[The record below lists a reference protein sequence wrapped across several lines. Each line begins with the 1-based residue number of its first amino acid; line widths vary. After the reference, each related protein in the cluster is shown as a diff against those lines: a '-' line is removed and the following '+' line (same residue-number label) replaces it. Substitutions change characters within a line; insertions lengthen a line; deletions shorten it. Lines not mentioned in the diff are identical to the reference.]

1 MLVEF
6 RLIFVLIAMLIL
18 PGWAALTVNDVWRQ
32 WTGLQR
38 WIIAMGISVAFYPV
52 FFYIARSVFPFLTLG
67 PYKMGTLLFAFAVV
81 IGWRMRR
88 RWSEA
93 LAFDRLEWVT
103 IGIFGMTLFTRFW
116 IIRDHPYPAWSDSLH
131 HTLLTQLTAV
141 RGKLPVSLEPY
152 FPIPLGQ
159 YHLGLYALSATVQ
172 WLAQVPAHTAL
183 LWTSQMLNG
192 LCGVGV
198 YLVLDRKVGRAGAIV
213 GAAVVGLLSHQPALY
228 VNWGRF
234 TQISSQ
240 TILLIAWL
248 VTWEAIALWRRP
260 WQEYRIIVLWNTA
273 GAGVLTGAVFLLH
286 FRVAAFYI
294 PLLIFGVAWELWKAR
309 EEHRIGHTLLGA
321 VVIGTVALIVVTPVL
336 WEALHIYVTSRLNPP
351 AVAASEISQAARLYY
366 EFPWRTVPYL
376 VARPWLMILAS
387 LSAVFGLLRRNK
399 LVIACLMWTSLLY
412 LLGKAYTLGL
422 SLVSV
427 TNMGAV
433 LIMLYLPI
441 GLTVGSVVEE
451 SLALL
456 GPYRREGGVRLITAL
471 VLIAGFVASHIR
483 VTEIEPY
490 RYFVTPEDIAAMDWI
505 RENTPA
511 DALFAVNT
519 YFWLPRAPHGTDAGY
534 WIPYF
539 TGRQTTAG
547 VMLLSLGTLD
557 YRNSIVRMSR
567 AVEQLEVDNSSLAE
581 LQALG
586 VDYLYIGRKGDFSG
600 PGLDAARLNQ
610 AEDVTLLY
618 QKDGVSIFQINPPD
632 DRP

>member
-93 LAFDRLEWVT
+93 LAFDRLEWVA